1 MRGTVANPTRRLSPS
16 TPRDVVVAGGADMT
30 STIELQRIPHER
42 YEFVLYDDDGSELLR
57 GFPCSTR
64 GQAKRAAEATALAI
78 SQEDRVFQR
87 SLHGELFLAVH
98 DERDEMI
105 ARSPHVTTEREIEDL
120 LTEARHAAPRA
131 RIIDMTAK
139 VTKATH

>member
-1 MRGTVANPTRRLSPS
+1 
-16 TPRDVVVAGGADMT
+16 MT

-64 GQAKRAAEATALAI
+64 GQAKRAAEATAKSI
-78 SQEDRVFQR
+78 GQEDRVFQR
-87 SLHGELFLAVH
+87 SLHGEIFLAVH
-98 DERDEMI
+98 DEQDQMI
-105 ARSPHVTTEREIEDL
+105 ARSPHVSTEREIEDL

-131 RIIDMTAK
+131 KIVDLTAK
-139 VTKATH
+139 VTKPVAPN